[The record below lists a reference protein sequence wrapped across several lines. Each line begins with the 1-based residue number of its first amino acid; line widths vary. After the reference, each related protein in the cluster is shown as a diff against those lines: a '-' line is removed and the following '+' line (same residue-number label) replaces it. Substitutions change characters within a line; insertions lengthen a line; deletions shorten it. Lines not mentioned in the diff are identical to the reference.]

1 MTRETYGQSYQ
12 EGFDSTVRFLI
23 SRGLCCDA
31 AQETAQAAWA
41 KGWEC
46 LAQLRNESMVVT
58 WVNTIALNAY
68 RSIRR
73 KPLHQALPELPTAPQ
88 FNLAAIDVDRI
99 LRFCKSKDRLVLTQH
114 YLDGSRIKD
123 IAQKQGWTQT
133 AVRIRLLRARRSAR
147 IGLCGGC
154 LRAPS
159 KSPLPNIQP
168 RETGLGDEGHS
179 G

>member
-73 KPLHQALPELPTAPQ
+73 KPLLQALPELPSAPQ

-99 LRFCKSKDRLVLTQH
+99 LRFCKSKDRLVLKQH

-147 IGLCGGC
+147 MGLCGKC
-154 LRAPS
+154 SSAPS
-159 KSPLPNIQP
+159 KPLLPDNPPSQ
-168 RETGLGDEGHS
+168 TGQGGEAHNA
-179 G
+179 